1 MLMWNHHL
9 SSVITKRWSEKLIL
23 GNLVTKFPLISMRK
37 GIWLFNLQENLMGI
51 LRTANTLLHQL
62 LKFFLAFL
70 LYLQHELVYRKDLH
84 HFPYLHIA
92 MLSLCVVFFFSCT
105 CFVLFSW
112 FAEQLSALKMC
123 ILYWNMFFHHLIA
136 SVTPCTVLTPGLWLA
151 FK

>member
-92 MLSLCVVFFFSCT
+92 MLSLCVGFFFFLYMLCIVQLICWT
-105 CFVLFSW
+105 AKHFKNVYIVLKHVFS
-112 FAEQLSALKMC
+112 SPNC
-123 ILYWNMFFHHLIA
+123 IGHSMYGANSWIMACI
-136 SVTPCTVLTPGLWLA
+136 
-151 FK
+151 